1 LKTFLFFYAEPAG
14 TVVGRFLQASA
25 LSRSYRVLALSVLLP
40 LALLVPA
47 TSLAND
53 DREEPLDEL
62 TVEQALHDLVAVIEC
77 RAPAAVKKPV
87 RRNLWRVAL
96 GGEPPQAAFRDWE
109 VVKQANPSLHE
120 VELPAPITAFGHSIR
135 RIAVLSGATMA
146 IIDGMPLDEISRQL
160 ELHPLSVSMAPHIR
174 QRTLSLRNS
183 GDGGLHTR
191 LLVASRI
198 STHPDAILVGCE
210 EGFDTRAE
218 QLRRRGKEPD
228 VVFAPGM
235 DIATE
240 LDDVLTCKADA
251 LRNYT
256 AGWAVGMSAHT
267 SDARFKGWKDGE
279 DEDGHRWWTPPAP
292 VMIAGR
298 PVSRF
303 MKVGQ
308 TLYAEL
314 DGNIAG
320 DLAGEWDLP
329 PYEGWDD
336 VAFVGFHDT
345 DTAADGWLENRA
357 RIARDWRPGKTLHGC
372 EYLQYRPEFGEDPD
386 DDDED

>member
-1 LKTFLFFYAEPAG
+1 M
-14 TVVGRFLQASA
+14 
-25 LSRSYRVLALSVLLP
+25 SRAYQVLALSVLLT
-40 LALLVPA
+40 LLVPV

-53 DREEPLDEL
+53 DSEEPHGEM
-62 TVEQALHDLVAVIEC
+62 TVEQALQDLAAVIEC
-77 RAPAAVKKPV
+77 RAPAAIKKPV
-87 RRNLWRVAL
+87 SRNLWQVAL
-96 GGEPPQAAFRDWE
+96 GGDPPQAAFHNWE

-120 VELPAPITAFGHSIR
+120 VALPAPITVFGHSIQ

-146 IIDGMPLDEISRQL
+146 IIGGVPLDEMSRQL
-160 ELHPLSVSMAPHIR
+160 ELQPLSDRMASHVH
-174 QRTLSLRNS
+174 QRTLSLRNR

-191 LLVASRI
+191 SLVASRI

-210 EGFDTRAE
+210 ERFDTRAE

-228 VVFAPGM
+228 VAFTPSV
-235 DIATE
+235 DIAKE

-267 SDARFKGWKDGE
+267 TDPRFKGWKDGE
-279 DEDGHRWWTPPAP
+279 DEDGYRWWTPPAP

-298 PVSRF
+298 PVPRF
-303 MKVGQ
+303 VKVGQ

-320 DLAGEWDLP
+320 VLADEWDLP

-345 DTAADGWLENRA
+345 DTAADGWLEDRA

-372 EYLQYRPEFGEDPD
+372 EYQQYRPEFGEHPD
-386 DDDED
+386 DDEEE